1 MIKFNPEMRRS
12 NADITIW
19 YTNNQPKTN
28 PNAKHLLWNDIKSK
42 KESNY
47 VFKKKRKTA
56 WTVISK
62 KKEPQTSP
70 HHNENK
76 SENGYHSKG
85 SFFTSPRLVLGVG
98 AASILL
104 DPGVPRLR

>member
-56 WTVISK
+56 
-62 KKEPQTSP
+62 
-70 HHNENK
+70 
-76 SENGYHSKG
+76 
-85 SFFTSPRLVLGVG
+85 
-98 AASILL
+98 
-104 DPGVPRLR
+104 